1 MRKRPSSLFIH
12 LTTFY
17 VRQRCGRNHE
27 SDRDAVVILSEL
39 DVICQF
45 KSNQHRLSQPQ
56 RAMSRNGQYASKG
69 VECLPARR
77 SGSGLFIFASLIL
90 PKSLLRGKGER
101 ERDLPLNKEGERP
114 KGCTTTRPIPNPLT
128 LCHSSASLCYGS
140 TITMKKIF
148 KESFLSLP
156 HLAFRTSA
164 MTRELRTAKWGKGFA
179 RNPRI
184 FPGCICVVEDR
195 DLEHEKF
202 LREIAR
208 SYGGSSL
215 IW

>member
-1 MRKRPSSLFIH
+1 MGGEVMRKRPSSLLIH

-56 RAMSRNGQYASKG
+56 RAMSRNGQCASKG

-90 PKSLLRGKGER
+90 PKSLLRGKR
-101 ERDLPLNKEGERP
+101 ERRTCRSTKRERGQKVARLPVP
-114 KGCTTTRPIPNPLT
+114 
-128 LCHSSASLCYGS
+128 
-140 TITMKKIF
+140 
-148 KESFLSLP
+148 
-156 HLAFRTSA
+156 
-164 MTRELRTAKWGKGFA
+164 
-179 RNPRI
+179 
-184 FPGCICVVEDR
+184 
-195 DLEHEKF
+195 
-202 LREIAR
+202 
-208 SYGGSSL
+208 SL
-215 IW
+215 ILSPYVTPQLLYAMEVQSL